1 MLPSGVPRHATPRAF
16 AASTGDAI
24 HVGRGVLTWRLDGLE
39 GVTVWGRVS
48 RVVAEAALAPLTQHA
63 HARIPTPAAAVTDL
77 SRVTEVEPDA
87 YALLHDRLLRLF
99 ADVAPKLHEHVIVTP
114 RGLLGAATVGLA
126 SATARHRWRV
136 VPDLPA
142 ALAAVG
148 HQALAPR
155 IAELVARCLA
165 EEQVLSQIRACV
177 VVDRPVGVADVA
189 RRLGTSSR
197 VLQRRLAALG
207 TSFREVR
214 DEARL
219 HVARALLVHSDDKV
233 EVIGASIGCAT
244 LSGFVR
250 LFRRHHGE
258 TPTAYR
264 RRIRG
269 TAPYSEGR

>member
-1 MLPSGVPRHATPRAF
+1 MNGHMLPSGVPRHATPRAF

-142 ALAAVG
+142 QAALDEDAARAVDELMT
-148 HQALAPR
+148 ALDFATP
-155 IAELVARCLA
+155 
-165 EEQVLSQIRACV
+165 
-177 VVDRPVGVADVA
+177 
-189 RRLGTSSR
+189 T
-197 VLQRRLAALG
+197 AALG
-207 TSFREVR
+207 ATDNDPILDARLDSLYPRGLGVR
-214 DEARL
+214 DAA
-219 HVARALLVHSDDKV
+219 VARDVDASDH
-233 EVIGASIGCAT
+233 
-244 LSGFVR
+244 FPVR
-250 LFRRHHGE
+250 VDL
-258 TPTAYR
+258 
-264 RRIRG
+264 
-269 TAPYSEGR
+269 APP